1 MENSYK
7 PVFSPEDY
15 INIHTYTAMGMSY
28 EDFELPVVGICNTW
42 SELVP
47 GQYNLRQVA
56 DFVKKGILRA
66 GGNPVEFGTIACC
79 DGVTT
84 GNDGDYY
91 VLPSRETIADSVEIM
106 AKAHKLDAMVLIG
119 SCDKIVPGLLMG
131 AARLDIPTIFIPGGP
146 SLSGPPFGKKLKGD
160 CTCITEAM
168 GMEQVGV
175 ITHEELKK
183 LARLTDPT
191 CGSCQFMGTANTMC
205 CFAEALG
212 MSLPGAALIPAVY
225 AERFRCAFQ
234 TGEQIVRLVQRGV
247 RPKDIMT
254 YEAIE
259 NTIKVMMAIGGSTNS
274 VIHMC
279 AIAHELGFNPDMVL
293 RSFDRISA
301 EIPHIAS
308 VNPASYLYDCEDF
321 YKAGGIP
328 TVMKKLGPHL
338 ERSVMTVT
346 GKTLGENIDSY
357 VSFYPE
363 NTDLIRDLEHPH
375 TKLGGIAIM
384 RGNLAPDSGVSKP
397 AAIDERVRRFTG
409 CAVCFDSQEACVRAL
424 EQRKIQKGDVI
435 VIRYEG
441 PRGGPGMREMYAP
454 LKMLNGQGLAL
465 DTALVT
471 DGRVS
476 GTNNGCYVVHVSPEA
491 AVGGPI
497 ALVQDGDR
505 ITIDVIEKRLELH
518 VSEEELAQ
526 RRAAWLGFSSCT
538 NVPVQRPR
546 RWRRSTRCW
555 LSHRRSGKTCARSAL
570 Q

>member
-106 AKAHKLDAMVLIG
+106 AKAHKLDTMVLIG

-131 AARLDIPTIFIPGGP
+131 AAWLDIPTIFIPGGP

-168 GMEQVGV
+168 GMEQAGV

-375 TKLGGIAIM
+375 TKIGGIAIM

-409 CAVCFDSQEACVRAL
+409 RAVCFDSQEACVRAL

-505 ITIDVIEKRLELH
+505 ITIDVIERRLELH

-526 RRAAWLGFSSCT
+526 RRAAWQYTPKKTSGYLARYAALATSGSRGC
-538 NVPVQRPR
+538 VLEWEYP
-546 RWRRSTRCW
+546 
-555 LSHRRSGKTCARSAL
+555 HRKS
-570 Q
+570 